1 MEAPRAWGEWV
12 SRGGFVG
19 EQVYGTLQQRRQ
31 KGAGLSPALGNPP
44 GFQQGVR
51 IWDPGRAW
59 AKVGVGLSHSRKAIN
74 RFSILFMD

>member
-1 MEAPRAWGEWV
+1 MAPCSNGDRK
-12 SRGGFVG
+12 
-19 EQVYGTLQQRRQ
+19 EQV
-31 KGAGLSPALGNPP
+31 SPALGNPP